1 MDIAGRVVAALEAV
15 STRASYI
22 SILVIIIGGILS
34 YSGVELVFPAG
45 IKLIV
50 LVVLL
55 FATVPFVIG
64 LLINLHNP
72 KIGLWPP
79 PTSRSWQFWFIWISY
94 TTGAIGISVI
104 GVLDWG
110 TLGLD
115 YQNFPAIGIALL
127 LLAVPLNEW
136 SMRTLSDYQTLGL
149 KGNLITSG
157 PYHYSRNPQ
166 YVAEILTFL
175 GIIVV
180 TNSTMALMIGALIIV
195 WFVLAPFAEEPWLE
209 QKFGK
214 EYQAYCDHVPRFIG
228 VGFHR

>member
-1 MDIAGRVVAALEAV
+1 M
-15 STRASYI
+15 
-22 SILVIIIGGILS
+22 IIGGILS
-34 YSGVELVFPAG
+34 YSGLKLTFPIA

-55 FATVPFVIG
+55 IATVPFVIG
-64 LLINLHNP
+64 LLINLRCP

-94 TTGAIGISVI
+94 TIGAIGVPVI
-104 GVLDWG
+104 GLLDRG
-110 TLGLD
+110 TLGLNNW
-115 YQNFPAIGIALL
+115 YFRAIGIALL
-127 LLAVPLNEW
+127 VLAVPLNEW

-149 KGNLITSG
+149 KGNLITNG
-157 PYHYSRNPQ
+157 PYRYSRNPQ

-175 GIIVV
+175 GIVVV
-180 TNSTMALMIGALIIV
+180 TNSTMALIIGALIMV
-195 WFVLAPFAEEPWLE
+195 WFLLAPFAEEPWLE

-214 EYQAYCDHVPRFIG
+214 EYQSYCDHVPRFIG